1 MRTGLHTESR
11 AGKKGVEIEGLAVA
25 TLGGQRYAFVGS
37 ERSNFVAVYDVDDAA
52 HPRFVQVLATT
63 NGPEGILPVPSRDLL
78 LVSSE
83 TDDASVLVRSSVSV
97 FGRGKAYA
105 KAAGTPQFPSVVSAD
120 DAAGNPIGWGALGAL
135 SADPT
140 DRKHLWTATDAAY
153 STSHLLRLDVSRT
166 PAVIDRDVVVTQGG
180 TPASLD
186 IEGISA
192 RRQGGFWLGSEG
204 ATGAANAL
212 VRTDASGA
220 VQQTVPLPADVAA
233 GLGKWGIEGVAV
245 SEDRKGE
252 HVWVALQ
259 RGLTG
264 EETRARI
271 GRYDV
276 ATGAWAWFGY
286 PLGTTTTPGDWIG
299 LSEITVV
306 DRDTLAVIE
315 RDKLNGPDARVKAI
329 YTVQI
334 PTRDPAPGTVGTL
347 TKTLVRDL
355 VPDLRATNGWTQE
368 KLEGLTIGTDGQVYA
383 VTDNDGLKDATG
395 ETVLLRLGAR
405 RRCSTVPAGDRG
417 RRSWRGVEP
426 LLRHGR
432 LHRQHLP
439 LPDGRDRAPRAVRRR
454 GPGRPGRRRL
464 HGHQR
469 RGARQPGGPS
479 SPCRPD
485 RPRLPR
491 PATATGHARSRP
503 TTGVTWCWR

>member
-1 MRTGLHTESR
+1 M
-11 AGKKGVEIEGLAVA
+11 
-25 TLGGQRYAFVGS
+25 
-37 ERSNFVAVYDVDDAA
+37 YDVDDAA

-97 FGRGKAYA
+97 FGRGKAFA

-153 STSHLLRLDVSRT
+153 STAHLLRLDVSRT

-192 RRQGGFWLGSEG
+192 RRKGGFWLGSEG

-212 VRTDASGA
+212 VRTDARGA

-252 HVWVALQ
+252 QVWVALQ

-264 EETRARI
+264 EETRRADRPVRRRDRRVGVVRLPAGHDDDG
-271 GRYDV
+271 GRLDRAV
-276 ATGAWAWFGY
+276 
-286 PLGTTTTPGDWIG
+286 GDHG
-299 LSEITVV
+299 
-306 DRDTLAVIE
+306 RRPDTLAVIE
-315 RDKLNGPDARVKAI
+315 RDKLNGPDAKVKADLHG
-329 YTVQI
+329 
-334 PTRDPAPGTVGTL
+334 PDPDAGPGAGHGRPADRDPG
-347 TKTLVRDL
+347 
-355 VPDLRATNGWTQE
+355 
-368 KLEGLTIGTDGQVYA
+368 
-383 VTDNDGLKDATG
+383 
-395 ETVLLRLGAR
+395 
-405 RRCSTVPAGDRG
+405 
-417 RRSWRGVEP
+417 
-426 LLRHGR
+426 
-432 LHRQHLP
+432 
-439 LPDGRDRAPRAVRRR
+439 PR
-454 GPGRPGRRRL
+454 
-464 HGHQR
+464 
-469 RGARQPGGPS
+469 
-479 SPCRPD
+479 
-485 RPRLPR
+485 PR
-491 PATATGHARSRP
+491 PATCARRTAGRRRSSRA
-503 TTGVTWCWR
+503 